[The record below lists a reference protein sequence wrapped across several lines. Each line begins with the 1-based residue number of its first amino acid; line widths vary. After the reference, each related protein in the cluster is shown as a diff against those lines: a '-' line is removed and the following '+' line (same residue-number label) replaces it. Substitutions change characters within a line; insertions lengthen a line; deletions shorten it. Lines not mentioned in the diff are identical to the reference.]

1 MSARAYACPYGGQ
14 RLTADASL
22 TASEPMGTGG
32 SRITD
37 DGNVLSALSIVGVSK
52 HYASAEILTDIN
64 LDVSR
69 KSRVVICGRSG
80 CGKSTLLRCINGL
93 ESVSGG
99 SIKIYGKPVRSND
112 ELSVLE
118 IRKQVGLVFQNF
130 ELYPHLTALS
140 NVALAPRKVLRFS
153 RKAADEL
160 ARQLLARVGLDDLRY
175 RYPSQLSGGQKQRVA
190 IARAL
195 AMSPQMMLFDEPTS
209 ALDSEMVHEVL
220 QVMRQLAEE
229 GMTMIIV
236 THEMEFAR
244 EVADAVIFMDRG
256 RIVEQGGVDTIFNHP
271 QTSEGK
277 TFFKVLG
284 QR

>member
-1 MSARAYACPYGGQ
+1 M
-14 RLTADASL
+14 ADVSL
-22 TASEPMGTGG
+22 TAAEPMGTGG
-32 SRITD
+32 QNSDYAT
-37 DGNVLSALSIVGVSK
+37 VLPALSIVGVSK
-52 HYASAEILTDIN
+52 HYASAEILTDISF
-64 LDVSR
+64 DVSR

-93 ESVSGG
+93 ESISGG
-99 SIKIYGKPVRSND
+99 SIAVFGESVRSDD
-112 ELSVLE
+112 ELSILE
-118 IRKQVGLVFQNF
+118 IRKQVGLVFQHF
-130 ELYPHLTALS
+130 ELYPHLTAQS
-140 NVALAPRKVLRFS
+140 NVALAPRKVLHFS

-160 ARQLLARVGLDDLRY
+160 ARQLLTRVGLDDLRH

-195 AMSPQMMLFDEPTS
+195 AMSPRMMLFDEPTS

-220 QVMRQLAEE
+220 QVMRQLADE

-244 EVADAVIFMDRG
+244 EVADAVIYMDRG
-256 RIVEQGGVDTIFNHP
+256 RIVEQGSADTVFNHP
-271 QTSEGK
+271 KTPEGQ